1 VRPHTVDVSGPPA
14 ENKRMK
20 QLLIAL
26 AIIATTLAAAEPA
39 QARARIEQLR
49 AERGGPGRTCT
60 IDRIWCLAHTGDAL
74 TIVHRENRN
83 TRDVARLPLPSDEDD
98 RVESAPW
105 TSIVRVML
113 PGQPEFVLVGVV
125 RTQREMYSG
134 GGGSLSQLALFEIR
148 AETTG
153 QPQPAFE
160 APLASSFMIRA
171 CFSRE
176 DERARRGACHD
187 EYRYGATLIAPPQ
200 RPHEARLIYR
210 SRADSFPGRRSRLQ
224 DSSREAPLRKADL
237 IRAVDRTCSF
247 ERALTRNPATG
258 AFAWSAP
265 RPPCSDYLELQ

>member
-1 VRPHTVDVSGPPA
+1 VSGPPA

-26 AIIATTLAAAEPA
+26 AIVATTAAATEPV
-39 QARARIEQLR
+39 QARARLEQLR
-49 AERGGPGRTCT
+49 AERGVPDRLCT
-60 IDRIWCLAHTGDAL
+60 IDRLWCLARTGDAL
-74 TIVHRENRN
+74 TVLHRENRN
-83 TRDVARLPLPSDEDD
+83 TRDVARMPLPSDEGD

-105 TSIVRVML
+105 PSIVRVTL

-134 GGGSLSQLALFEIR
+134 GGGSLSQLTLFEIR
-148 AETTG
+148 AETAN
-153 QPQPAFE
+153 QQRPAFE

-171 CFSRE
+171 CFTRK

-187 EYRYGATLIAPPQ
+187 EYRYSATLIAPPQ

-210 SRADSFPGRRSRLQ
+210 SRADSFPGRRSRLR
-224 DSSREAPLRKADL
+224 DSNRDAPLRKGDL

-265 RPPCSDYLELQ
+265 PPPCSDYLELQ